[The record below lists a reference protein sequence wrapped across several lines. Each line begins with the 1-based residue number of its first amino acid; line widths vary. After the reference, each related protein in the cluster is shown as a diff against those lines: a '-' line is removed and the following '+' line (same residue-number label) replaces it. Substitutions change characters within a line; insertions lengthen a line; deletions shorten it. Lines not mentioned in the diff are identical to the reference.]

1 MSLTTIMSAGV
12 SGLMTA
18 QNQLRVV
25 SSNVSNANTPGY
37 IRKEV
42 QQTNINNS
50 GVGAGV
56 ELGRVRLAADT
67 YLQHVSRTSAADA
80 GKAEVGYT
88 LYGQLQGLFGDPS
101 GKTGFFSR
109 ASAMSAAFAVASEDP
124 QSAPR
129 RMDALN
135 RLSELFN
142 EGTRI
147 GTGIQELREDADK
160 QIAANVRTVNSLLKT
175 IDELNTQISRGN
187 VTMEDTTDAEIAQS
201 RAIDELSRFMDVKVT
216 SRPTGGIVVRTGTG
230 TILAGEGL
238 SQLSYSPTSGVKS
251 GSAFDEIW
259 IDQSDGNRRALA
271 DQLKSGELKGL
282 IDLRDKDSVATAEQ
296 LGELMSVMADELN
309 RAHNAASAVPAPNRL
324 SGRNTNLTLSE
335 AITGF
340 SGTSSVAIL
349 NANGTLN
356 RRVDINFTT
365 GQMTNDG
372 GATNSAFTP
381 ANFDTVLNGLLGGSG
396 SVSFSNGALSIQ
408 AGAGLGV
415 ALQDQDS
422 PVQGR
427 NGQGLS
433 HFFGLNDL
441 IQNTVPTN
449 YKTGLSGTSNHGFTA
464 GQTLTLRLGPQDG
477 ARIRDVTV
485 TVPAGGTMND
495 LLNSLNDPVSGVG
508 GFGTFSLSAQ
518 GELKFTGAGSP
529 PMKMQVVKD
538 NTTRLNA
545 GGPSMSAFFGLGGL
559 PGQRLETFT
568 IRGDIQR
575 NTANMALSKIDLTAP
590 TGRPVLVSG
599 DGRGARGLADI
610 GDVQTGFSAAGDNP
624 GGTMSLNRYVSDLA
638 GQIGNKAAT
647 FETRLTSAE
656 AVAREADSRRR
667 STEGVNLDEELVKLT
682 TYQQAYNASS
692 RMIQAAKDMY
702 DILLSMVR

>member
-1 MSLTTIMSAGV
+1 MSLTTIMNAGV

-18 QNQLRVV
+18 QNQLRVI

-56 ELGRVRLAADT
+56 ELGRVRIAADR

-80 GKAEVGYT
+80 GKAEVGNT

-109 ASAMSAAFAVASEDP
+109 ASAMSSAFAVASEDP

-129 RMDALN
+129 RMDAMN

-160 QIAANVRTVNSLLKT
+160 QIAANVRTVNSLLTT

-251 GSAFDEIW
+251 GTAFDEIW

-282 IDLRDKDSVATAEQ
+282 LDLRDKDSVAAAEQ

-309 RAHNAASAVPAPNRL
+309 RAHNAASSVPAPNRL

-340 SGTSSVAIL
+340 SGTSTVAIL

-356 RRVDINFTT
+356 RRVDINFST

-372 GATNSAFTP
+372 GVTNSAFTP
-381 ANFDTVLNGLLGGSG
+381 ANFDTVLNGLLGASG

-415 ALQDQDS
+415 ALQDQNT

-427 NGQGLS
+427 NGQGFS

-441 IQNTVPTN
+441 VQNTVPTN

-464 GQTLTLRLGPQDG
+464 GQTLTLRVGPQDG
-477 ARIRDVTV
+477 ARIRDITIAI
-485 TVPAGGTMND
+485 PAGGTIND
-495 LLNSLNDPVSGVG
+495 LLTSLNDPVNGVG

-545 GGPSMSAFFGLGGL
+545 GGPSVSAFFGLGGI
-559 PGQRLETFT
+559 PGQRLETFAV
-568 IRGDIQR
+568 RGEIQR
-575 NTANMALSKIDLTAP
+575 NTATMALSKLDLTVP
-590 TGRPVLVSG
+590 SGRPVLVSG

-610 GDVQTGFSAAGDNP
+610 GDLQTGFAAAGDNP

-647 FETRLTSAE
+647 YDTRLTSAE

-667 STEGVNLDEELVKLT
+667 STEGVNLDEELVKMT